1 MFPTRLIW
9 RLAAL
14 AVALVP
20 ASATAQLRL
29 VPFDVRVPKAPI
41 PASVGDHS
49 ILVYEL
55 RITNVGRRD
64 LALRRLEVAS
74 AGTVLGAFEGDSLK
88 GMVLKM
94 GDPTADGRTVAAGRQ
109 TLVYL
114 ALAVPNG
121 AVPARLDHR
130 FLVSSPDSLAAA
142 PTDTL
147 AGYSVSVDRR
157 PAIVIQSPLRGGP
170 WLTGN
175 GPGNASGHRRTAIP
189 ISGQA
194 RIAQRYAVDWVLF
207 GSDGNL
213 FHGDSTKNENWYGY
227 RHPVRAVA
235 PGTVVAV
242 KDGIPEN
249 VALAPDRAV
258 PITLETV
265 GGNHVILDIGG
276 GNYAFYA
283 HLIPGSLKVKVGDKV
298 TPGQVVGL
306 LGNSGN
312 SDAPHLHFHVGDR
325 PAPLATEG
333 VPYLFDQYSMLGS
346 TPGFPEPWKGGT
358 PSPRRRAIPLENQVI
373 QFQP

>member
-1 MFPTRLIW
+1 MSSTRFLG

-14 AVALVP
+14 ALLFLP
-20 ASATAQLRL
+20 AQGSAQLRL
-29 VPFDVRVPKAPI
+29 VPFDVRVPKAPV
-41 PASVGDHS
+41 PASAGDHS

-64 LALRRLEVAS
+64 VALRRLEVS
-74 AGTVLGAFEGDSLK
+74 AGGTLLGAFEGDSLK
-88 GMVLKM
+88 GMAQKI

-114 ALAVPNG
+114 ALSVPNG
-121 AVPARLDHR
+121 RVPVRLDHR
-130 FLVSSPDSLAAA
+130 FLTSSPDSLAAP

-147 AGYSVSVDRR
+147 AGYSVAVDRR
-157 PAIVIQSPLRGGP
+157 PAVVIQSPLRGGP
-170 WLTGN
+170 WLAGN
-175 GPGNASGHRRTAIP
+175 GPGNGSGHRRTVIP
-189 ISGQA
+189 LEGLA
-194 RIAQRYAVDWVLF
+194 RIPQRYAVDWVMF
-207 GSDGNL
+207 GPDGNL
-213 FHGDSTKNENWYGY
+213 FHGDSTRNENWYGY

-249 VALAPDRAV
+249 VPLSPDRAM

-283 HLIPGSLKVKVGDKV
+283 HLIPGSLKVKLGDKV

-312 SDAPHLHFHVGDR
+312 SDAPHLHFHMGDR
-325 PAPLATEG
+325 NSPLGTEG

-346 TPGFPEPWKGGT
+346 TPGFPAPWKGGT
-358 PSPRRRAIPLENQVI
+358 PSPRRRAIPLEDQVI